1 MLTVEQARQTILD
14 AMAALPAD
22 AVPLATALGCVLA
35 EDVASD
41 INIPSFD
48 NSAMDGYAVRAA
60 DVAGACAEKPVRLCR
75 QGEVPAGSV
84 ASAPLQP
91 GCAITI
97 FTGAPVP
104 PGADTVVI
112 QEDTRREGDVVVVLD
127 SEKPGANIRRAGE
140 DIARGAVV
148 LRRGALCG
156 PAHVGVA
163 ASLGRAQLS
172 VVRRPRVAVLAT
184 GEELVTPGKP
194 LGPGQIYD
202 SNTPTLAALVRQAG
216 CEPVMAAVVPD
227 TLEATKA
234 ALTGGLAQADAVI
247 TSGGVSVGEYDFVKD
262 ALVALGADTKL
273 WKVAMKPGKPL
284 AFSLC
289 GGKPVF
295 GLPGNPVSMFVTFV
309 LFVWPALQKM
319 RGLANDALDLPV
331 INAIAEEPFANKG
344 DRRHYLRVRLRRDG
358 ERWLASAAGGRQQS
372 HILSGLLDTDG
383 LVGVEPG
390 ATVPAGGS
398 VRVLLLP
405 ATRAVCA

>member
-1 MLTVEQARQTILD
+1 MLTVEQAKQTILG
-14 AMAALPAD
+14 AVAALPAET
-22 AVPLATALGCVLA
+22 VPTAAALGCVLA

-48 NSAMDGYAVRAA
+48 NSAMDGYAVRVA
-60 DVAGACAEKPVRLCR
+60 DVAGASAEHPVRLRC

-84 ASAPLQP
+84 ASSPLQA
-91 GCAITI
+91 GCALKI

-104 PGADTVVI
+104 PAADTVVI

-127 SEKPGANIRRAGE
+127 SEKAGANIRRAGE
-140 DIARGAVV
+140 DISKGAVV
-148 LRRGALCG
+148 LRLGSLCG

-202 SNTPTLAALVRQAG
+202 SNSPTLAALVRQAG
-216 CEPVMAAVVPD
+216 CEPVTAGIVPD
-227 TLEATKA
+227 TLEATQS
-234 ALTGGLAQADAVI
+234 ALERALAQADVVI

-284 AFSLC
+284 VFSVC

-295 GLPGNPVSMFVTFV
+295 GLPGNPVSVFITFV
-309 LFVWPALQKM
+309 LFAWPALQKM
-319 RGLANDALDLPV
+319 RGLADDALDLPTAD
-331 INAIAEEPFANKG
+331 AIAQEPFTVRG
-344 DRRHYLRVRLRRDG
+344 DRRHYLRVRLRREGD
-358 ERWLASAAGGRQQS
+358 RLLARAAGGRQQS

-383 LVGVEPG
+383 LIGLDPG
-390 ATVPAGGS
+390 ASVPAGGT
-398 VRVLLLP
+398 VRVILLP
-405 ATRAVCA
+405 KAS